1 MFSLS
6 ARFRKSRTA
15 GVPGS
20 VYYVIRKGKEERDIT
35 GRVRGM
41 DESVMTEEK
50 ARIAFDLMTVYCV
63 IETRI
68 ADNND
73 ATLDVIADA
82 AAKAILEHNPYEE
95 RLRLYDG
102 KYPIDNNVAGISK
115 LFSAFFIHEK
125 KPPTDFD
132 KSTLQGYI
140 SSLIQE
146 YVSEGKPYSKSL
158 RSTRRSLDGYL
169 DGKDICIK
177 DVTERFITDYKAYLD
192 HRVTPVTA
200 SFYLR
205 NLRTALIR
213 AEREQLLSP
222 DYSWP
227 EAIKTNMPRSNMK
240 TLPTGLDI
248 NIIRMIERMD
258 LSSDPTLRLARD
270 MFMFGFYNRG
280 MELIDIAMLRKEN
293 LVGNTLTY
301 RRRQK
306 GKERTITLGDRSMSI
321 VRKYS
326 DNDKEYLFPIIQ
338 RKWMY
343 SYTTA
348 RTEIADSL
356 TKIGRMLTP
365 PQKLTFSMNIHSWES
380 IIKQTNIAEALIS

>member
-6 ARFRKSRTA
+6 ARFRKSRTS

-35 GRVRGM
+35 GRIRGM
-41 DESVMTEEK
+41 DESVMSEDK

-63 IETRI
+63 IETQI
-68 ADNND
+68 ARNND
-73 ATLDVIADA
+73 VPLDMISET
-82 AAKAILEHNPYEE
+82 AAKAILENNPYEE

-102 KYPIDNNVAGISK
+102 KYPINKNVAGISK
-115 LFSAFFIHEK
+115 LFSGFFIQEK
-125 KPPTDFD
+125 KPAIDFN

-140 SSLIQE
+140 SSLIYE
-146 YVSEGKPYSKSL
+146 YLSEGKPYSKSL
-158 RSTRRSLDGYL
+158 RSTQRSLYGYL
-169 DGKDICIK
+169 NGEDISLK
-177 DVTERFITDYKAYLD
+177 SVTERFVSDYKTYLD
-192 HRVTPVTA
+192 HRVAPVTA

-213 AEREQLLSP
+213 AERERLLSP
-222 DYSWP
+222 DFSWP
-227 EAIKTNMPRSNMK
+227 ETIKTNTPRSNIK
-240 TLPTGLDI
+240 TVQTGLDI
-248 NIIRMIERMD
+248 NVIRMIERLD
-258 LSSDPTLRLARD
+258 LSCDPTLRLARD
-270 MFMFGFYNRG
+270 MFMFGFYNQG
-280 MELIDIAMLRKEN
+280 MELVDIAMLRKEN
-293 LVGNTLTY
+293 LIGNILSY

-306 GKERTITLGDRSMSI
+306 GKKRTIILGDRSLSI
-321 VRKYS
+321 ISKYRD
-326 DNDKEYLFPIIQ
+326 DNKEYLFPIIQ